1 MNRYIKIWWMLAV
14 SAFQDA
20 FSSRLSVVILVV
32 GKLLRFA
39 LFFFFLVLIGA
50 KTKLIAGYSL
60 NHIIFF
66 FFTYQLL
73 DTLPQLFLREVYR
86 FRSYVVSGDFDYFL
100 VKPISPLFRALFGG
114 SDVLDIPMTI
124 ISVIAL
130 IITAMHIGNIS
141 VVGIIVYIILV
152 TNAFL
157 IAVSLHILVLAIGV
171 VSTEVDNAIMLY
183 RDLTQMGRV
192 PVDIYKEPLR
202 GLITFVIPVGIM
214 MTFPAKA
221 LLGVLSWEFVVLSL
235 GIGLGLF
242 YVCLHIWRYALRH
255 YGSASS

>member
-141 VVGIIVYIILV
+141 VEILDRKSTRLNSSHQIISY
-152 TNAFL
+152 
-157 IAVSLHILVLAIGV
+157 AVFCLKKK
-171 VSTEVDNAIMLY
+171 N
-183 RDLTQMGRV
+183 
-192 PVDIYKEPLR
+192 
-202 GLITFVIPVGIM
+202 
-214 MTFPAKA
+214 KA
-221 LLGVLSWEFVVLSL
+221 LKQ
-235 GIGLGLF
+235 
-242 YVCLHIWRYALRH
+242 LHDVI
-255 YGSASS
+255 SVQ